1 MNVLPRIQFFT
12 WKMKENI
19 LPFNGCLSVFINYI
33 DPICIVCRNNIETG
47 EHAFMQCS
55 FARAVWAQCYL
66 NLDNATY
73 GDKGET
79 IDRRTRGATTLG
91 KEAGDCL
98 AARDA
103 LEWAS
108 PLKCKKFNLL
118 GTYYH
123 ITSTL
128 KGGSRKT
135 SWKTNSKVDQLLLK
149 INSFEK
155 VNCKVINPKN
165 FLNLQNLAKMGSS
178 TQSHLMWEAN
188 DIATYCQ

>member
-1 MNVLPRIQFFT
+1 MTLQARNGLNSQSRSPNFVEHEEHMTISFT
-12 WKMKENI
+12 YYSHYNKCTG
-19 LPFNGCLSVFINYI
+19 LTG
-33 DPICIVCRNNIETG
+33 IVVSLI
-47 EHAFMQCS
+47 
-55 FARAVWAQCYL
+55 
-66 NLDNATY
+66 